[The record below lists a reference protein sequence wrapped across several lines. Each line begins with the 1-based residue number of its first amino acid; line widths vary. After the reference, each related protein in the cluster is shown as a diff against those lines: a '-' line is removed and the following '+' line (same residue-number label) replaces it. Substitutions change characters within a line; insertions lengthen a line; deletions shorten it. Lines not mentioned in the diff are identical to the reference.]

1 MAAEL
6 RIGVIK
12 KVLADK
18 DRCIVHFAED
28 DDLDSCELCVLH
40 CSSLK
45 NRHYHLPDENEQVY
59 VLTDENGEE
68 GVILGSIYSEADPPP
83 LSNADKYF
91 IEFEDGT
98 SVEYDRK
105 EHKLKLK
112 VSSSGTIDIEC
123 EGNISVR
130 SDRAL
135 SLNAVQKIALTAPEI
150 ALNTAA
156 LTCAD
161 PATPGGIGSAVLRSN
176 LDIKGQTFKL
186 NSSSASL
193 TAVQAALNGPLS
205 VTGAVNV
212 IGNISATGSVMDAG
226 GNSNHHAHG

>member
-1 MAAEL
+1 MSAQL

-12 KVLADK
+12 EVLADK
-18 DRCIVHFAED
+18 DRCIVHFSED

-40 CSSLK
+40 CNSLK
-45 NRHYHLPDENEQVY
+45 NRHYHLPDANEQVY

-68 GVILGSIYSEADPPP
+68 GVILGAIYSEADPPP
-83 LSNADKYF
+83 LSDTDKYYMD
-91 IEFEDGT
+91 FEDGT
-98 SVEYDRK
+98 ALEYDRK

-112 VSSSGTIDIEC
+112 VSSSGTIEIEC
-123 EGNISVR
+123 EGNVSVR

-135 SLNAVQKIALTAPEI
+135 SLTAAQKIALTAPEI

-156 LTCAD
+156 LTCSD
-161 PATPGGIGSAVLRSN
+161 PDAPSGIGSAVLKSN

-212 IGNISATGSVMDAG
+212 IGNISATGSIMDAG
-226 GNSNHHAHG
+226 GNSNHHAHF